1 MPLWFRISY
10 TIIIYLKN
18 KKKCLCMGKAT
29 YEDLVKLLSIL
40 GGLIA
45 IIEAIFSLVGRSSQR
60 YYHPGWIGAIIAII
74 FGILVLFSVFKP
86 DNPIPYN
93 WIYLIVFG
101 IVIIICGSLIG
112 GILVLI
118 AGILKLIF
126 ENMD

>member
-1 MPLWFRISY
+1 
-10 TIIIYLKN
+10 
-18 KKKCLCMGKAT
+18 MGKAT
-29 YEDLVKLLSIL
+29 YEDFVKLLAIL
-40 GGLIA
+40 GGIIA
-45 IIEAIFSLVGRSSQR
+45 IIEAIFSLFGRSVQR
-60 YYHPGWIGAIIAII
+60 YYNLGWIAAIIAII

>member
-1 MPLWFRISY
+1 MGFNRYNILVY
-10 TIIIYLKN
+10 NLDKN
-18 KKKCLCMGKAT
+18 EKKCSCMGKAT
-29 YEDLVKLLSIL
+29 YEDLVKLLAIF
-40 GGLIA
+40 GGIIA
-45 IIEAIFSLVGRSSQR
+45 IIEAILTLAGRSIQR
-60 YYHPGWIGAIIAII
+60 YYNLGWIAAIIAII

>member
-1 MPLWFRISY
+1 MLEKIK
-10 TIIIYLKN
+10 TQEL
-18 KKKCLCMGKAT
+18 T
-29 YEDLVKLLSIL
+29 
-40 GGLIA
+40 
-45 IIEAIFSLVGRSSQR
+45 SLE
-60 YYHPGWIGAIIAII
+60 I
-74 FGILVLFSVFKP
+74 FSVFKP

-101 IVIIICGSLIG
+101 IVIIVCGSLIG

>member
-1 MPLWFRISY
+1 
-10 TIIIYLKN
+10 
-18 KKKCLCMGKAT
+18 MGKAT
-29 YEDLVKLLSIL
+29 YEDLVKLLALL
-40 GGLIA
+40 GGIIT
-45 IIEAIFSLVGRSSQR
+45 IIEAIFSLFGRSVQR
-60 YYHPGWIGAIIAII
+60 YYNLGWIAAIVAII

-101 IVIIICGSLIG
+101 IVIIICGSIIG

>member
-1 MPLWFRISY
+1 
-10 TIIIYLKN
+10 
-18 KKKCLCMGKAT
+18 MGKAT
-29 YEDLVKLLSIL
+29 YEDIVKLLTIL
-40 GGLIA
+40 GGIVA
-45 IIEAIFSLVGRSSQR
+45 IIEGILFFGGRSAQK

>member
-1 MPLWFRISY
+1 
-10 TIIIYLKN
+10 
-18 KKKCLCMGKAT
+18 MGKAT
-29 YEDLVKLLSIL
+29 YEDIVKLLALL
-40 GGLIA
+40 GGIIT
-45 IIEAIFSLVGRSSQR
+45 IIEAIFSLFGRSVQR
-60 YYHPGWIGAIIAII
+60 YYNLGWIAAIIAII
-74 FGILVLFSVFKP
+74 YGILVLFSVFKP

>member
-1 MPLWFRISY
+1 
-10 TIIIYLKN
+10 
-18 KKKCLCMGKAT
+18 MGKAT
-29 YEDLVKLLSIL
+29 YEDVVKLLAIL
-40 GGLIA
+40 GGIIT
-45 IIEAIFSLVGRSSQR
+45 IIEAILSFEGRSVQK
-60 YYHPGWIGAIIAII
+60 YYNLGWIAAIIAII

-101 IVIIICGSLIG
+101 IVIIVCGSLIG

>member
-1 MPLWFRISY
+1 
-10 TIIIYLKN
+10 
-18 KKKCLCMGKAT
+18 MGKAT
-29 YEDLVKLLSIL
+29 YEDLVKLLAIL
-40 GGLIA
+40 GGIIT
-45 IIEAIFSLVGRSSQR
+45 IIEAIFSLFGRSVQK
-60 YYHPGWIGAIIAII
+60 YYHFGWVAAIIAII

-101 IVIIICGSLIG
+101 IVIIVCGSLIG

-126 ENMD
+126 ENME

>member
-1 MPLWFRISY
+1 
-10 TIIIYLKN
+10 
-18 KKKCLCMGKAT
+18 MGKAT
-29 YEDLVKLLSIL
+29 YEDFVKLLAIL
-40 GGLIA
+40 GGIIA
-45 IIEAIFSLVGRSSQR
+45 IIEAIFSLFGRSVQR
-60 YYHPGWIGAIIAII
+60 YYNLGWIAAIVAII
-74 FGILVLFSVFKP
+74 FGTLVLFSVFKP

-101 IVIIICGSLIG
+101 IVIIICGSIIG

>member
-1 MPLWFRISY
+1 
-10 TIIIYLKN
+10 
-18 KKKCLCMGKAT
+18 MGKAT
-29 YEDLVKLLSIL
+29 YEDLVKLLAIL
-40 GGLIA
+40 GGIIT
-45 IIEAIFSLVGRSSQR
+45 IIEAILFFGGRSVQK
-60 YYHPGWIGAIIAII
+60 YYHLGWIAAIIAII

-101 IVIIICGSLIG
+101 IVIIVCGSLIG

>member
-1 MPLWFRISY
+1 
-10 TIIIYLKN
+10 
-18 KKKCLCMGKAT
+18 MGKAT
-29 YEDLVKLLSIL
+29 YEDLVKLLAIL
-40 GGLIA
+40 GGIIT
-45 IIEAIFSLVGRSSQR
+45 IIEAIFSLVGRSVQK
-60 YYHPGWIGAIIAII
+60 YYNPGWIGAIIAII

>member
-1 MPLWFRISY
+1 
-10 TIIIYLKN
+10 
-18 KKKCLCMGKAT
+18 MGKAT
-29 YEDLVKLLSIL
+29 YEDIVKLLAIL
-40 GGLIA
+40 GGIIT
-45 IIEAIFSLVGRSSQR
+45 IIEAILHIVGRSAQK
-60 YYHPGWIGAIIAII
+60 YYNLGWIAAIIAII

-101 IVIIICGSLIG
+101 IVIIVCGSLIG

>member
-1 MPLWFRISY
+1 
-10 TIIIYLKN
+10 
-18 KKKCLCMGKAT
+18 MGKAT
-29 YEDLVKLLSIL
+29 YEDLVKLVSIL
-40 GGLIA
+40 GGIIA
-45 IIEAIFSLVGRSSQR
+45 IIEAIFTLAGRSVQR
-60 YYHPGWIGAIIAII
+60 YYNFGWIAAIIAII

-101 IVIIICGSLIG
+101 IVIIVCGSLIC

>member
-1 MPLWFRISY
+1 
-10 TIIIYLKN
+10 
-18 KKKCLCMGKAT
+18 MGKAT
-29 YEDLVKLLSIL
+29 YEDVVKLLAIL
-40 GGLIA
+40 GGIIA
-45 IIEAIFSLVGRSSQR
+45 IIEGILHIAGRSVQK
-60 YYHPGWIGAIIAII
+60 YYNLGWIAAIIAII

>member
-1 MPLWFRISY
+1 
-10 TIIIYLKN
+10 
-18 KKKCLCMGKAT
+18 MGKAT
-29 YEDLVKLLSIL
+29 YEDLVKLLALL
-40 GGLIA
+40 GGIIT
-45 IIEAIFSLVGRSSQR
+45 IIEAIFSLFGRSVQR
-60 YYHPGWIGAIIAII
+60 YYNLGWIAAIVAII
-74 FGILVLFSVFKP
+74 FAILVLFSVFKP

-101 IVIIICGSLIG
+101 IVIIICGSIIG

>member
-1 MPLWFRISY
+1 
-10 TIIIYLKN
+10 
-18 KKKCLCMGKAT
+18 MGKAT
-29 YEDLVKLLSIL
+29 YEDIVKLLAIL
-40 GGLIA
+40 GGIVT
-45 IIEAIFSLVGRSSQR
+45 IIEAILYFGGRAVQK
-60 YYHPGWIGAIIAII
+60 YYNLGWIAAIIAII

>member
-1 MPLWFRISY
+1 
-10 TIIIYLKN
+10 
-18 KKKCLCMGKAT
+18 MGKAT
-29 YEDLVKLLSIL
+29 YEDIVKLLAIL
-40 GGLIA
+40 GGIVA
-45 IIEAIFSLVGRSSQR
+45 IIEAILFFGGRSVQK
-60 YYHPGWIGAIIAII
+60 YYNLGWIAAIIALI

>member
-1 MPLWFRISY
+1 
-10 TIIIYLKN
+10 
-18 KKKCLCMGKAT
+18 MGKAT
-29 YEDLVKLLSIL
+29 YEDAVKLLAIL
-40 GGLIA
+40 GGIIA
-45 IIEAIFSLVGRSSQR
+45 IIEAIFSLFGRSAQK
-60 YYHPGWIGAIIAII
+60 YYNLGWIGAIIAII

-101 IVIIICGSLIG
+101 IVIIVCGSLIG

-126 ENMD
+126 ENME

>member
-1 MPLWFRISY
+1 
-10 TIIIYLKN
+10 
-18 KKKCLCMGKAT
+18 MGKAT
-29 YEDLVKLLSIL
+29 YEDLVKLLALL
-40 GGLIA
+40 GGIIT
-45 IIEAIFSLVGRSSQR
+45 IIEAIFSLFGRSVQK
-60 YYHPGWIGAIIAII
+60 YYNLGWIAAIVAII

>member
-1 MPLWFRISY
+1 
-10 TIIIYLKN
+10 
-18 KKKCLCMGKAT
+18 MGKAT
-29 YEDLVKLLSIL
+29 YEDLVKLLAIL
-40 GGLIA
+40 GGIIT
-45 IIEAIFSLVGRSSQR
+45 IIEAIFSLVGRSVQK
-60 YYHPGWIGAIIAII
+60 YYNFGCVAAIIAII

-101 IVIIICGSLIG
+101 IVIIVCGSLIG